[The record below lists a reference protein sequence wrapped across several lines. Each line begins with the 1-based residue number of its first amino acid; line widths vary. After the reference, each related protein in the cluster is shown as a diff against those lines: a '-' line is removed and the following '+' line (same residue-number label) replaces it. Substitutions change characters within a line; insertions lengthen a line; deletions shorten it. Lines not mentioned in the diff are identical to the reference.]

1 MLWSELFGSEQ
12 EPSENQI
19 VEFVD
24 TALWDDLA
32 NHMQRAY
39 NVPPKRFYSR
49 CSMDEGFWKGWNI
62 KYKKSSKSLCTLYP
76 KQGHFVALI
85 NIGEKE
91 IAEADLLIL
100 LCDKYTQELY
110 KQTKSGKNSK
120 TLAMNVTNSNILCDV
135 KKLIEL
141 RASIK

>member
-1 MLWSELFGSEQ
+1 MLWSELFGNEQ
-12 EPSENQI
+12 QPSENQI

-32 NHMQRAY
+32 NHMQRTY

-62 KYKKSSKSLCTLYP
+62 KYKKSSKSLCTIYP
-76 KQGHFVALI
+76 KQSYFVALV
-85 NIGEKE
+85 NISEKE
-91 IAEADLLIL
+91 AAEADLLIP

-110 KQTKSGKNSK
+110 KQTKSGKNGK
-120 TLAMNVTNSNILCDV
+120 ALAISVTNTNILCDV
-135 KKLIEL
+135 KELVEL
-141 RASIK
+141 RARVK